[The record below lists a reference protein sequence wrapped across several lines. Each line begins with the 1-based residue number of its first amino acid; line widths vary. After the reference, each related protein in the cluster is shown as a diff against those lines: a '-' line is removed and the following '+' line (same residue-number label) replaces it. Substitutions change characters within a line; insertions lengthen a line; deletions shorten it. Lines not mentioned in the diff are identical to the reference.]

1 MKLKELKN
9 FQVPGFLAGGMACGL
24 KKEDIRDLTL
34 IVSEVPATAA
44 GMFTQNQMVSPT
56 VPISRKALKV
66 SKTIRAIIANSGNA
80 NAFTGPQGMKD
91 CQAVVAATAKA
102 LDIPVQE
109 VLTASTGVISVP
121 LAVSKIE
128 AGIPKLVNQLSP
140 KGWMHAAEGIMTTD
154 LVSKTCAV
162 QYGEIVVGGISK
174 GSGMIQPNM
183 ATMLAFLASNIRID
197 KSTLQK
203 ALKAAVDPT
212 FNCITVDGE
221 TSTNDM
227 VLLLA
232 NGQAGNPPVKA
243 GSKAYKDFVT
253 ALTHVCKT
261 LAFKIVE
268 DGEGATK
275 FVTFKVSG
283 AKTTRQAE
291 QIGKRL
297 ANSLLVKT
305 ALFGEDPNWGRI
317 IMAVGSAGVPIR
329 PEKLEIILNDTTLV
343 RNGAQVKGLSLS
355 ALQKKMKSKE
365 ITIAIGLH
373 MGKAHAETYTCD
385 LSYDYVRINAEYTT

>member
-9 FQVPGFLAGGMACGL
+9 FEVPGFLAGSMACGL
-24 KKEDIRDLTL
+24 KKKGIKDLTL
-34 IVSEVPATAA
+34 IVSELPATAA

-56 VPISRKALKV
+56 VPISQKALKA
-66 SKTIRAIIANSGNA
+66 SKTMRAIIANSGNA
-80 NAFTGPQGMKD
+80 NAFTGAQGVKD
-91 CQAVVAATAKA
+91 CKAVVAATAKA
-102 LDIPVQE
+102 LDIPMKE

-121 LAVSKIE
+121 LAVEKIE
-128 AGIPKLVNQLSP
+128 TGIPQLVNELAP
-140 KGWMHAAEGIMTTD
+140 KGWTQAAEGIMTTD

-162 QYGEIVVGGISK
+162 QYGDIVVGGISK

-183 ATMLAFLASNIRID
+183 ATMLAFLSSNIRID
-197 KSTLQK
+197 KRTLQK

-232 NGQAGNPPVKA
+232 NGQTGNSPVKA
-243 GSKAYKDFVT
+243 GSKAYKNFVV

-283 AKTTRQAE
+283 ARNEKQAE

-305 ALFGEDPNWGRI
+305 ALFGEDPNWGRVI
-317 IMAVGSAGVPIR
+317 AAVGSAGVPIK
-329 PEKLEIILNDTTLV
+329 PEKLEVVLNGIPLV
-343 RNGAQVKGLSLS
+343 KNGEHVKGVSLS
-355 ALQKKMKSKE
+355 TLQKKMKNKE
-365 ITIAIGLH
+365 INIAIVLH
-373 MGKAHAETYTCD
+373 MGKASAETYTCD

>member
-1 MKLKELKN
+1 MLNN

-24 KKEDIRDLTL
+24 KKKGIKDLTL

-56 VPISRKALKV
+56 VPISRKALKT
-66 SKTIRAIIANSGNA
+66 SKTMRAIIANSGNA
-80 NAFTGPQGMKD
+80 NAFTGKQGEKD
-91 CQAVVAATAKA
+91 CRAVVTATAQA
-102 LDIPVQE
+102 LDIPVNE

-121 LAVSKIE
+121 LAVNKIE
-128 AGIPKLVNQLSP
+128 AGIPKLVKQLSP
-140 KGWMHAAEGIMTTD
+140 KGWGKAAEGIMTTD

-162 QYGEIVVGGISK
+162 QYGDIIVGGISK

-183 ATMLAFLASNIRID
+183 ATMLAFLASNIRIG
-197 KSTLQK
+197 KRTLQK
-203 ALKAAVDPT
+203 ALKEAVDPT

-232 NGQAGNPPVKA
+232 NGMAGNPSVKP

-253 ALTHVCKT
+253 ALTHVCKV

-275 FVTFKVSG
+275 FVTFNVTG
-283 AKTTRQAE
+283 AKTKKQAE

-317 IMAVGSAGVPIR
+317 IAAVGSAGVPIR
-329 PEKLEIILNDTTLV
+329 PDKLEVVLNGIPLV
-343 RNGAQVKGLSLS
+343 KNGEHVKGVSLS
-355 ALQKKMKSKE
+355 ALQKKMKNKE

-373 MGKAHAETYTCD
+373 MGKASAETYTCD